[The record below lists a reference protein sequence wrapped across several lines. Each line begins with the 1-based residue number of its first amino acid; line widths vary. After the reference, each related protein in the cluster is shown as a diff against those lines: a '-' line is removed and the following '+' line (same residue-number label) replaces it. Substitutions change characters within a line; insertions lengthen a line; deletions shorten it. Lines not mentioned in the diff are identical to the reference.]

1 MILTIDLNPVL
12 EKTYYM
18 EKLLPKV
25 ETEAE
30 KAIYKSGGPGIN
42 CAQALNKFNLD
53 AYSIGFLGGLSGKY
67 IINNLRDQGINCNFI
82 QIKDE
87 TKTSISLVE
96 NNMFLSKIT
105 EPSPRVTRE
114 ELGSFYELYKNT
126 ISDCDIVCGLGSL
139 PTGTPEEIYFDLIS
153 LCNSKNKAFLL
164 ETTGLELKYGIEA
177 KPYMVKLNLH
187 ELENL
192 THLKLNF
199 ENEIIKAANY
209 ILEKGIELVV
219 IDLNEKGSI
228 VLNKDRGYRLE
239 LNNLPDKL
247 LNTDSGYML
256 AGYALGIDKD
266 YDMEVTMKLGQAFR
280 VAYGLAENI
289 NDIDMSDIKRIMG
302 NITIMPI
309 YY

>member
-1 MILTIDLNPVL
+1 MILTIDLNPIL

-53 AYSIGFLGGLSGKY
+53 AYSIGFLGGLSGIY

-96 NNMFLSKIT
+96 NNIFLSKIT

-153 LCNSKNKAFLL
+153 LSNSMNKAFLL

-302 NITIMPI
+302 NVTIMPI

>member
-153 LCNSKNKAFLL
+153 LSNSMNKAFLL

-256 AGYALGIDKD
+256 AGYALGVDKD